1 MDDKDIVALI
11 QEEEKRLQERRK
23 QIEDKVV
30 ENNNK
35 FDDLM
40 ARKTKVMEKAAGIMT
55 EEKDI
60 QEQGKLIQLMAGEC
74 QSIQDQLVKI
84 QNTMGSASAEEKAKM
99 SVEAPQLQSQLKE
112 KYEKYQAKDAE
123 YRVNVENHNQHRRD
137 IHDQMASLDPE
148 AKYGK

>member
-74 QSIQDQLVKI
+74 QSI
-84 QNTMGSASAEEKAKM
+84 
-99 SVEAPQLQSQLKE
+99 
-112 KYEKYQAKDAE
+112 
-123 YRVNVENHNQHRRD
+123 
-137 IHDQMASLDPE
+137 
-148 AKYGK
+148 